1 MPKPRSPAARFSW
14 YFLTHA
20 SQLLPAAVSLP
31 VKVRVDVGQRVRAV
45 DGERLDDADD
55 RSDFL
60 DHFVLGDIDDREHVV
75 VGGSAINAAAVVAD
89 DQVDIGADGLA
100 RAPDTLAGLLEV
112 AGLGLMRLPF
122 LKEIRPVLVA
132 ELGPSVP
139 RLPGPERDTML
150 GLPRL
155 RLDPR
160 GASAAARL
168 ALAFDCLLGR
178 ASMTVGAF
186 AA

>member
-1 MPKPRSPAARFSW
+1 M
-14 YFLTHA
+14 LMHA
-20 SQLLPAAVSLP
+20 SCAGREDMGILLTGPSGSGKSDLLL
-31 VKVRVDVGQRVRAV
+31 
-45 DGERLDDADD
+45 RLLD
-55 RSDFL
+55 RGFML
-60 DHFVLGDIDDREHVV
+60 
-75 VGGSAINAAAVVAD
+75 VAD

-100 RAPDTLAGLLEV
+100 RAPDSLAGLLEV

-122 LKEIRPVLVA
+122 IKEVRPVLVA
-132 ELGPSVP
+132 ELGPSAP
-139 RLPGPERDTML
+139 RLPRPERDGVL
-150 GLPRL
+150 DLPRL

-178 ASMTVGAF
+178 ASMAVGAF

>member
-1 MPKPRSPAARFSW
+1 M
-14 YFLTHA
+14 LMHA
-20 SQLLPAAVSLP
+20 SCAGREDKGILLTGPSGSGKSDLLL
-31 VKVRVDVGQRVRAV
+31 
-45 DGERLDDADD
+45 RLLD
-55 RSDFL
+55 RGFML
-60 DHFVLGDIDDREHVV
+60 
-75 VGGSAINAAAVVAD
+75 VAD

-139 RLPGPERDTML
+139 RLPAPERDTMR
-150 GLPRL
+150 GLPRP

-178 ASMTVGAF
+178 ASMTVG
-186 AA
+186 

>member
-1 MPKPRSPAARFSW
+1 M
-14 YFLTHA
+14 LMHA
-20 SQLLPAAVSLP
+20 SCAGREDKGILLTGPSGSGKSDLLL
-31 VKVRVDVGQRVRAV
+31 
-45 DGERLDDADD
+45 RLLD
-55 RSDFL
+55 RGFML
-60 DHFVLGDIDDREHVV
+60 
-75 VGGSAINAAAVVAD
+75 VAD

-132 ELGPSVP
+132 ELGPSVL

>member
-1 MPKPRSPAARFSW
+1 M
-14 YFLTHA
+14 LMHA
-20 SQLLPAAVSLP
+20 SCAGREDKGILLTGPSGSGKSDLLL
-31 VKVRVDVGQRVRAV
+31 
-45 DGERLDDADD
+45 RLLD
-55 RSDFL
+55 RGFML
-60 DHFVLGDIDDREHVV
+60 
-75 VGGSAINAAAVVAD
+75 VAD

-160 GASAAARL
+160 GASAAARG
-168 ALAFDCLLGR
+168 ARAVDCQHGR